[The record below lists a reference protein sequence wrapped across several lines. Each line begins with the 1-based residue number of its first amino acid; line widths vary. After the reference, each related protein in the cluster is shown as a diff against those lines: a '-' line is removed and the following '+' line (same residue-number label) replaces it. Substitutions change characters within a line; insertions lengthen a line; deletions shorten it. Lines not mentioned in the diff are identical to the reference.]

1 MFLVSTM
8 TSHLLLASP
17 ERASSPVRDTRAVA
31 RAVSRLLHRVVPPE
45 TNVRDASGPDELSAS
60 VGEPCVPPGAGE
72 TDGVKTAIVNTCIAS
87 DTRPSPT
94 PDGVRVALKRLV
106 GRDVFLEKKR
116 KAEEAKDE
124 SIGLRKK
131 LPCQNPI
138 AAQARSGAS
147 QASATSGSHD
157 PFRVHSQNPSI
168 PDARDVRAAV
178 DRRGVVEGLAFLRK
192 CHERLTQIVADA
204 VLARA
209 RSRVFH
215 ERAEETKETTEPRLH
230 GIEPGC
236 ARLVRFGSTTRD
248 THSSCGTG
256 VDSSKLLGGSVTS
269 AHFSKKSLARLAVEK
284 SADTCFG
291 ASTDLKKIHQRAILP
306 PRKTRTRNRTCAGAF
321 RVSSDDAQAG
331 DTHQLTAITAG
342 ERSRKRKGVALK
354 GAAGVARLR
363 ATEKLFRV
371 DRSCVH
377 GFGVFPL
384 VDVPGNTAIIEYVGE
399 VLRRPVADARERE
412 ADASLQ
418 LRELRKDSRDQ
429 TGSQAPPKKA
439 STYMFAL
446 DEFDVDSRVVDAQRK
461 GNIARFVNHSC
472 VPNCVTKNVTLH
484 DKKRVVLFTKRPI
497 QNGEELSYDYRF
509 APETPECETRCA
521 CGATGCRGVINVR
534 GA

>member
-1 MFLVSTM
+1 M
-8 TSHLLLASP
+8 
-17 ERASSPVRDTRAVA
+17 
-31 RAVSRLLHRVVPPE
+31 
-45 TNVRDASGPDELSAS
+45 
-60 VGEPCVPPGAGE
+60 
-72 TDGVKTAIVNTCIAS
+72 
-87 DTRPSPT
+87 
-94 PDGVRVALKRLV
+94 
-106 GRDVFLEKKR
+106 
-116 KAEEAKDE
+116 
-124 SIGLRKK
+124 
-131 LPCQNPI
+131 
-138 AAQARSGAS
+138 
-147 QASATSGSHD
+147 
-157 PFRVHSQNPSI
+157 
-168 PDARDVRAAV
+168 
-178 DRRGVVEGLAFLRK
+178 
-192 CHERLTQIVADA
+192 
-204 VLARA
+204 LARA

-215 ERAEETKETTEPRLH
+215 ERAEETKETTEPRLQ

-284 SADTCFG
+284 SAAACFG

-321 RVSSDDAQAG
+321 RVSSDDARAG

-377 GFGVFPL
+377 GFGVFSL

-429 TGSQAPPKKA
+429 TGSKAPPKKA